1 MTRRVKEL
9 PVSKRLDEQHLE
21 AIEERTVP
29 AAPSVPQL
37 RDDVFRLLAEVRAL
51 RTERDRLRDGI
62 AADRD
67 WVTAEGL
74 AGTLPSKRLWS
85 LLDGEADDE

>member
-9 PVSKRLDEQHLE
+9 PVSERLDGQQLE
-21 AIEERTVP
+21 AIEERAVP

-51 RTERDRLRDGI
+51 RAERDRLRDGI
-62 AADRD
+62 AAIPCTCLFPGDLCP
-67 WVTAEGL
+67 TCA
-74 AGTLPSKRLWS
+74 A
-85 LLDGEADDE
+85 LDGEDDDE